1 MLTKDD
7 IRDALWK
14 ECDICVHL
22 FGKLPEGD
30 TSYRPT
36 PKQRSTLELLRY
48 LAHCGIS
55 GSRVM
60 LEGTWDP
67 FHDGEKRM
75 AAMPASE
82 FPAAM
87 ERQKRELAEL
97 FARLSDD
104 QFARQ
109 EAKLPTG
116 ETVKLGRA
124 LLDAPLRWMIGYRM
138 QLFLYAKSA
147 GNHELGTANCW
158 AGIDWPKR

>member
-7 IRDALWK
+7 IRDALLK
-14 ECDICVHL
+14 ECDICLHL
-22 FGKLPEGD
+22 FGKLPEGE
-30 TSYRPT
+30 TGYRPT

-48 LAHCGIS
+48 LTHCGVS
-55 GSRVM
+55 GTRAMV
-60 LEGTWDP
+60 EGTWAA
-67 FHDGEKRM
+67 FEEGEKRTS
-75 AAMPASE
+75 AMPASE

-87 ERQKRELAEL
+87 ERQKREIAEL
-97 FARLSDD
+97 FARLTDE

-147 GNHELGTANCW
+147 GNHGIGTANCW